1 MSNDIAITSQPGA
14 TVGTAAAIFS
24 PEGMDRL
31 VRFATLMADSKATVP
46 AHLAGKPA
54 DCLAVT
60 MQAAQ
65 WGMNPFA
72 VAQKT
77 HVVNGTLGYEAQL
90 VNAVVSSS
98 NLLATRLNYRWD
110 GDWSK
115 VNGKSDKSPSL
126 TVTVWA
132 TLKGESEPRELTISM
147 AQAGVRN
154 SPLWE
159 QDPRQQLAYLCVKR
173 WARLNAPDVLL
184 GVYTPDELQETAP
197 RVERDITPTPATAS
211 GMNKL
216 INSKPE
222 QHQEE
227 KPKSSDDRD
236 PDEMLMSFTDA
247 AGKAES
253 VEKLDLIFNG
263 GVWPD
268 GKKRPGAKDALSG
281 KWLEMAEDVYNVR
294 RNELNEVPMYHHRGA
309 AAPHLQP
316 REVFMKGAFGKKE
329 LLAVVPLSWSTI
341 DRLEQ
346 AGEFPSRFWITDRRC
361 AWDQSEVEAWLD
373 KRKAA
378 SPATFTGKKPPVDRR
393 VYRPVSAA
401 A

>member
-46 AHLAGKPA
+46 QHLAGKPA

-98 NLLATRLNYRWD
+98 NLLSTRLNYRWD

-126 TVTVWA
+126 TVTVSA
-132 TLKGESEPRELTISM
+132 VLKGEAEPRELTISM

-173 WARLNAPDVLL
+173 WARLHAPDVLL
-184 GVYTPDELQETAP
+184 GVYTPDELQEATP
-197 RVERDITPTPATAS
+197 RVERDITPPAATAQ
-211 GMNKL
+211 GMNSL

-222 QHQEE
+222 QKQEE
-227 KPKSSDDRD
+227 RQQHKDDRG
-236 PDEMLMSFTDA
+236 PEEILHAFSGA
-247 AGKAES
+247 AMNYNTQSDLDKAYKY
-253 VEKLDLIFNG
+253 VAKKLAGDDDLL
-263 GVWPD
+263 
-268 GKKRPGAKDALSG
+268 AKAT
-281 KWLEMAEDVYNVR
+281 DVYTIR
-294 RNELNEVPMYHHRGA
+294 CDELNEVPM
-309 AAPHLQP
+309 
-316 REVFMKGAFGKKE
+316 
-329 LLAVVPLSWSTI
+329 
-341 DRLEQ
+341 
-346 AGEFPSRFWITDRRC
+346 
-361 AWDQSEVEAWLD
+361 
-373 KRKAA
+373 
-378 SPATFTGKKPPVDRR
+378 
-393 VYRPVSAA
+393 
-401 A
+401 

>member
-1 MSNDIAITSQPGA
+1 MSNDITITSQPGA

-98 NLLATRLNYRWD
+98 NLLSTRLNYRWD

-126 TVTVWA
+126 TVTVSA
-132 TLKGESEPRELTISM
+132 VLKGEAEPRELTISM

-173 WARLNAPDVLL
+173 WARLHAPDVLL
-184 GVYTPDELQETAP
+184 GVYTPDELQETTP
-197 RVERDITPTPATAS
+197 RVERDITPPAATAQ
-211 GMNKL
+211 GMNSL

-222 QHQEE
+222 QKQEE
-227 KPKSSDDRD
+227 RQQHKDDRG
-236 PDEMLMSFTDA
+236 PEEILHAFSGA
-247 AGKAES
+247 AMNYNTQADLDKAYKY
-253 VEKLDLIFNG
+253 VAQKLAGDDDLL
-263 GVWPD
+263 
-268 GKKRPGAKDALSG
+268 AKAT
-281 KWLEMAEDVYNVR
+281 DVYTIR
-294 RNELNEVPMYHHRGA
+294 CDELNEVPM
-309 AAPHLQP
+309 
-316 REVFMKGAFGKKE
+316 
-329 LLAVVPLSWSTI
+329 
-341 DRLEQ
+341 
-346 AGEFPSRFWITDRRC
+346 
-361 AWDQSEVEAWLD
+361 
-373 KRKAA
+373 
-378 SPATFTGKKPPVDRR
+378 
-393 VYRPVSAA
+393 
-401 A
+401 

>member
-46 AHLAGKPA
+46 QHLAGKPA

-98 NLLATRLNYRWD
+98 NLLSTRLNYRWD

-126 TVTVWA
+126 TVTVSA
-132 TLKGESEPRELTISM
+132 VLKGETEPRELTISM

-173 WARLNAPDVLL
+173 WARLHAPDVLL
-184 GVYTPDELQETAP
+184 GVYTPDELQEATP
-197 RVERDITPTPATAS
+197 RVERDITPPAATAQ
-211 GMNKL
+211 GMNSL

-222 QHQEE
+222 QKQEDRQQH
-227 KPKSSDDRD
+227 KDDRG
-236 PDEMLMSFTDA
+236 PEEILHAFSGA
-247 AGKAES
+247 AMNYNTQADLDKAYKY
-253 VEKLDLIFNG
+253 VAQKLAGDDDLL
-263 GVWPD
+263 
-268 GKKRPGAKDALSG
+268 AKAT
-281 KWLEMAEDVYNVR
+281 DVYTIR
-294 RNELNEVPMYHHRGA
+294 CDELNEVPM
-309 AAPHLQP
+309 
-316 REVFMKGAFGKKE
+316 
-329 LLAVVPLSWSTI
+329 
-341 DRLEQ
+341 
-346 AGEFPSRFWITDRRC
+346 
-361 AWDQSEVEAWLD
+361 
-373 KRKAA
+373 
-378 SPATFTGKKPPVDRR
+378 
-393 VYRPVSAA
+393 
-401 A
+401 

>member
-72 VAQKT
+72 VAHKT

-98 NLLATRLNYRWD
+98 NLLATRLNYKWD

-115 VNGKSDKSPSL
+115 VSGKTDKSPSL

-132 TLKGESEPRELTISM
+132 TLKGESEPRTLTISM

-159 QDPRQQLAYLCVKR
+159 QNPRQQLAYLCVKR
-173 WARLNAPDVLL
+173 WARLHAPDVLL
-184 GVYTPDELQETAP
+184 GVYTPDELQEAAP
-197 RVERDITPTPATAS
+197 RVERDITPPASTAA
-211 GMNKL
+211 GMNQL
-216 INSKPE
+216 INSQPD
-222 QHQEE
+222 QHHEE
-227 KPKSSDDRD
+227 KAKKTDDRAPED
-236 PDEMLMSFTDA
+236 ILSGFSSAAMAARNVAELDKAYKYAAHRLAGNQELLDA
-247 AGKAES
+247 AT
-253 VEKLDLIFNG
+253 
-263 GVWPD
+263 
-268 GKKRPGAKDALSG
+268 
-281 KWLEMAEDVYNVR
+281 DVYGIR
-294 RNELNEVPMYHHRGA
+294 KDELNEVPM
-309 AAPHLQP
+309 
-316 REVFMKGAFGKKE
+316 
-329 LLAVVPLSWSTI
+329 
-341 DRLEQ
+341 
-346 AGEFPSRFWITDRRC
+346 
-361 AWDQSEVEAWLD
+361 
-373 KRKAA
+373 
-378 SPATFTGKKPPVDRR
+378 
-393 VYRPVSAA
+393 
-401 A
+401 

>member
-46 AHLAGKPA
+46 QHLAGKPA

-98 NLLATRLNYRWD
+98 NLLSTRLNYRWD

-126 TVTVWA
+126 TVTVSA
-132 TLKGESEPRELTISM
+132 VLKGEAEPRELTISM

-173 WARLNAPDVLL
+173 WARLHAPDVLL
-184 GVYTPDELQETAP
+184 GVYTPDELQETTP
-197 RVERDITPTPATAS
+197 RVERDITPAAATAQ
-211 GMNKL
+211 GMNSL

-222 QHQEE
+222 QKEQARNEG
-227 KPKSSDDRD
+227 RG
-236 PDEMLMSFTDA
+236 PDEILKSFTDA
-247 AGKAES
+247 ASNAES

-263 GVWPD
+263 GTWPD

-281 KWLEMAEDVYNVR
+281 KWLEMATDVYTIR
-294 RNELNEVPMYHHRGA
+294 CDELNEVPM
-309 AAPHLQP
+309 
-316 REVFMKGAFGKKE
+316 
-329 LLAVVPLSWSTI
+329 
-341 DRLEQ
+341 
-346 AGEFPSRFWITDRRC
+346 
-361 AWDQSEVEAWLD
+361 
-373 KRKAA
+373 
-378 SPATFTGKKPPVDRR
+378 
-393 VYRPVSAA
+393 
-401 A
+401 

>member
-98 NLLATRLNYRWD
+98 NLLATRLNYKWD

-115 VNGKSDKSPSL
+115 VSGKTDKSPSL

-132 TLKGESEPRELTISM
+132 TLKGESEPRTLTISM

-173 WARLNAPDVLL
+173 WARLHAPDVLL

-197 RVERDITPTPATAS
+197 RAERDITPPASTAA
-211 GMNKL
+211 GMNQL
-216 INSKPE
+216 INSHPD
-222 QHQEE
+222 QHHEE
-227 KPKSSDDRD
+227 KAKKADDRAPED
-236 PDEMLMSFTDA
+236 ILSGFSSAAMAARNVAELDKAYKYAAHRLAGNQELLDA
-247 AGKAES
+247 AT
-253 VEKLDLIFNG
+253 
-263 GVWPD
+263 
-268 GKKRPGAKDALSG
+268 
-281 KWLEMAEDVYNVR
+281 DVYGIR
-294 RNELNEVPMYHHRGA
+294 KDELNEVPM
-309 AAPHLQP
+309 
-316 REVFMKGAFGKKE
+316 
-329 LLAVVPLSWSTI
+329 
-341 DRLEQ
+341 
-346 AGEFPSRFWITDRRC
+346 
-361 AWDQSEVEAWLD
+361 
-373 KRKAA
+373 
-378 SPATFTGKKPPVDRR
+378 
-393 VYRPVSAA
+393 
-401 A
+401 

>member
-98 NLLATRLNYRWD
+98 NLLATRLNYKWG

-115 VNGKSDKSPSL
+115 VSGKTDKSPSL

-132 TLKGESEPRELTISM
+132 TLKGESEPRNLTISM

-173 WARLNAPDVLL
+173 WARLHAPDVLL

-197 RVERDITPTPATAS
+197 RVERDITPPASTAA
-211 GMNKL
+211 GMNQL
-216 INSKPE
+216 INSHPD
-222 QHQEE
+222 QHHEE
-227 KPKSSDDRD
+227 KAKKTDDRAPED
-236 PDEMLMSFTDA
+236 ILSGFSSAAMAARNVAELDKAYKYAAHRLAGNQELLDA
-247 AGKAES
+247 AT
-253 VEKLDLIFNG
+253 
-263 GVWPD
+263 
-268 GKKRPGAKDALSG
+268 
-281 KWLEMAEDVYNVR
+281 DVYGIR
-294 RNELNEVPMYHHRGA
+294 KDELNEVPM
-309 AAPHLQP
+309 
-316 REVFMKGAFGKKE
+316 
-329 LLAVVPLSWSTI
+329 
-341 DRLEQ
+341 
-346 AGEFPSRFWITDRRC
+346 
-361 AWDQSEVEAWLD
+361 
-373 KRKAA
+373 
-378 SPATFTGKKPPVDRR
+378 
-393 VYRPVSAA
+393 
-401 A
+401 

>member
-46 AHLAGKPA
+46 QHLAGKPA

-98 NLLATRLNYRWD
+98 SLLSTRLNYRWD

-126 TVTVWA
+126 TVTVSA
-132 TLKGESEPRELTISM
+132 VLKGEAEPRELTISM

-173 WARLNAPDVLL
+173 WARLHAPDVLL
-184 GVYTPDELQETAP
+184 GVYTPDELQETTP
-197 RVERDITPTPATAS
+197 RVERDITPPAATAQGVNS
-211 GMNKL
+211 L

-222 QHQEE
+222 QKQEDRQQH
-227 KPKSSDDRD
+227 KDDRG
-236 PDEMLMSFTDA
+236 PEEILHAFSGA
-247 AGKAES
+247 AMNYNTQADLEKAYKY
-253 VEKLDLIFNG
+253 VTQKLAGDDDLL
-263 GVWPD
+263 
-268 GKKRPGAKDALSG
+268 AKAT
-281 KWLEMAEDVYNVR
+281 DVYTIR
-294 RNELNEVPMYHHRGA
+294 CDELNEVPM
-309 AAPHLQP
+309 
-316 REVFMKGAFGKKE
+316 
-329 LLAVVPLSWSTI
+329 
-341 DRLEQ
+341 
-346 AGEFPSRFWITDRRC
+346 
-361 AWDQSEVEAWLD
+361 
-373 KRKAA
+373 
-378 SPATFTGKKPPVDRR
+378 
-393 VYRPVSAA
+393 
-401 A
+401 

>member
-46 AHLAGKPA
+46 QHLAGKPA

-98 NLLATRLNYRWD
+98 NLLSTRLNYRWD

-126 TVTVWA
+126 TVTVSA
-132 TLKGESEPRELTISM
+132 VLKGEAEPRELTISM

-173 WARLNAPDVLL
+173 WARLHAPDVLL
-184 GVYTPDELQETAP
+184 GVYTPDELQETTP
-197 RVERDITPTPATAS
+197 RVERDITPPAATAQ
-211 GMNKL
+211 GMNSL

-222 QHQEE
+222 QKQEE
-227 KPKSSDDRD
+227 RQQHKDDRGH
-236 PDEMLMSFTDA
+236 EEILHAFSGA
-247 AGKAES
+247 AMNYNTQADLDKAYKY
-253 VEKLDLIFNG
+253 VAQKLAGDDDLL
-263 GVWPD
+263 
-268 GKKRPGAKDALSG
+268 AKAT
-281 KWLEMAEDVYNVR
+281 DVYTIR
-294 RNELNEVPMYHHRGA
+294 CDELNEVPM
-309 AAPHLQP
+309 
-316 REVFMKGAFGKKE
+316 
-329 LLAVVPLSWSTI
+329 
-341 DRLEQ
+341 
-346 AGEFPSRFWITDRRC
+346 
-361 AWDQSEVEAWLD
+361 
-373 KRKAA
+373 
-378 SPATFTGKKPPVDRR
+378 
-393 VYRPVSAA
+393 
-401 A
+401 

>member
-98 NLLATRLNYRWD
+98 NLLATRLNYKWD

-115 VNGKSDKSPSL
+115 VSGKTDKSPSL

-132 TLKGESEPRELTISM
+132 TLKGESEPRTLTISM
-147 AQAGVRN
+147 AQTGVRN

-173 WARLNAPDVLL
+173 WARLHAPDVLL

-197 RVERDITPTPATAS
+197 RVERDITPPASTAA
-211 GMNKL
+211 GMNQL
-216 INSKPE
+216 INSHPD

-227 KPKSSDDRD
+227 KAKKTDDRAPED
-236 PDEMLMSFTDA
+236 ILSGFSSAAMAARNVAELDKAYKYAAHRLAGKQELLDA
-247 AGKAES
+247 AT
-253 VEKLDLIFNG
+253 
-263 GVWPD
+263 
-268 GKKRPGAKDALSG
+268 
-281 KWLEMAEDVYNVR
+281 DVYGIR
-294 RNELNEVPMYHHRGA
+294 KDELNEVPM
-309 AAPHLQP
+309 
-316 REVFMKGAFGKKE
+316 
-329 LLAVVPLSWSTI
+329 
-341 DRLEQ
+341 
-346 AGEFPSRFWITDRRC
+346 
-361 AWDQSEVEAWLD
+361 
-373 KRKAA
+373 
-378 SPATFTGKKPPVDRR
+378 
-393 VYRPVSAA
+393 
-401 A
+401 

>member
-46 AHLAGKPA
+46 QHLAGKPA

-98 NLLATRLNYRWD
+98 NLLSTRLNYRWD

-126 TVTVWA
+126 TVTVSA
-132 TLKGESEPRELTISM
+132 VLKGEAEPRELTISM

-173 WARLNAPDVLL
+173 WARLHAPDVLL
-184 GVYTPDELQETAP
+184 GVYTPDELQETTP
-197 RVERDITPTPATAS
+197 RVERDITPPAATAQ
-211 GMNKL
+211 GMNSL
-216 INSKPE
+216 INSKTE
-222 QHQEE
+222 QKQEE
-227 KPKSSDDRD
+227 RHQHKDDRG
-236 PDEMLMSFTDA
+236 PEEILHAFSGA
-247 AGKAES
+247 AMNYNTQADLDKAYKY
-253 VEKLDLIFNG
+253 VAQKLAGDDDLL
-263 GVWPD
+263 
-268 GKKRPGAKDALSG
+268 AKAT
-281 KWLEMAEDVYNVR
+281 DVYTIR
-294 RNELNEVPMYHHRGA
+294 CDELNEVPM
-309 AAPHLQP
+309 
-316 REVFMKGAFGKKE
+316 
-329 LLAVVPLSWSTI
+329 
-341 DRLEQ
+341 
-346 AGEFPSRFWITDRRC
+346 
-361 AWDQSEVEAWLD
+361 
-373 KRKAA
+373 
-378 SPATFTGKKPPVDRR
+378 
-393 VYRPVSAA
+393 
-401 A
+401 

>member
-46 AHLAGKPA
+46 QHLAGKPA

-98 NLLATRLNYRWD
+98 NLLSTRLNYRWD

-126 TVTVWA
+126 TVTVSA
-132 TLKGESEPRELTISM
+132 VLKGEAEPRELTISM

-173 WARLNAPDVLL
+173 WARLHAPDVLL
-184 GVYTPDELQETAP
+184 GVYTPDELQETTP
-197 RVERDITPTPATAS
+197 RVERDITPSAATAQ
-211 GMNKL
+211 GMNSL

-222 QHQEE
+222 QKQEE
-227 KPKSSDDRD
+227 RQQHKDDRG
-236 PDEMLMSFTDA
+236 PEEILHAFSGA
-247 AGKAES
+247 AMNYNTQADLDKAYKY
-253 VEKLDLIFNG
+253 VAQKLAGDDDLL
-263 GVWPD
+263 
-268 GKKRPGAKDALSG
+268 AKAT
-281 KWLEMAEDVYNVR
+281 DVY
-294 RNELNEVPMYHHRGA
+294 
-309 AAPHLQP
+309 
-316 REVFMKGAFGKKE
+316 
-329 LLAVVPLSWSTI
+329 TI
-341 DRLEQ
+341 
-346 AGEFPSRFWITDRRC
+346 RC
-361 AWDQSEVEAWLD
+361 DE
-373 KRKAA
+373 
-378 SPATFTGKKPPVDRR
+378 
-393 VYRPVSAA
+393 
-401 A
+401 

>member
-24 PEGMDRL
+24 PEGMNQL
-31 VRFATLMADSKATVP
+31 VRFAELMAASKATVP
-46 AHLAGKPA
+46 AHLAGKPS

-110 GDWSK
+110 GDWSR
-115 VNGKSDKSPSL
+115 VSGKTDKSPNL

-184 GVYTPDELQETAP
+184 GVYTPDELQDTAQ

-216 INSKPE
+216 INAKPE
-222 QHQEE
+222 QKQEE
-227 KPKSSDDRD
+227 HDAGRKKDDRS
-236 PDEMLMSFTDA
+236 P
-247 AGKAES
+247 
-253 VEKLDLIFNG
+253 EKLLSDFSAYAG
-263 GVWPD
+263 GAVTVEELD
-268 GKKRPGAKDALSG
+268 SAYTAIAKRLSANQDMLD
-281 KWLEMAEDVYNVR
+281 KATDVYTIR
-294 RNELNEVPMYHHRGA
+294 RDELNEVPM
-309 AAPHLQP
+309 
-316 REVFMKGAFGKKE
+316 
-329 LLAVVPLSWSTI
+329 
-341 DRLEQ
+341 
-346 AGEFPSRFWITDRRC
+346 
-361 AWDQSEVEAWLD
+361 
-373 KRKAA
+373 
-378 SPATFTGKKPPVDRR
+378 
-393 VYRPVSAA
+393 
-401 A
+401 

>member
-1 MSNDIAITSQPGA
+1 MSNELSLTSTPSA
-14 TVGTAAAIFS
+14 TIGTAAAIFS

-98 NLLATRLNYRWD
+98 NLLSTRLNYRWD

-115 VNGKSDKSPSL
+115 VDGKTDKSPHL
-126 TVTVWA
+126 TVTVSA
-132 TLKGESEPRELTISM
+132 VLKGEAEPRELTISM

-173 WARLNAPDVLL
+173 WARLHAPDVLL
-184 GVYTPDELQETAP
+184 GVYTPDELQEAGP
-197 RVERDITPTPATAS
+197 RVERDITPPASTAA
-211 GMNKL
+211 GMNQL
-216 INSKPE
+216 INSQPD
-222 QHQEE
+222 QHQKE
-227 KPKSSDDRD
+227 KAKKGDDRD
-236 PDEMLMSFTDA
+236 PDEVLKSFTEA
-247 AGKAES
+247 AGNAKN
-253 VEKLDLIFNG
+253 VETLDLIFNG

-268 GKKRPGAKDALSG
+268 KKNRPGAKDALTG
-281 KWLEMAEDVYNVR
+281 KWLEMAEDVYHVR
-294 RNELNEVPMYHHRGA
+294 REELNEVPM
-309 AAPHLQP
+309 
-316 REVFMKGAFGKKE
+316 
-329 LLAVVPLSWSTI
+329 
-341 DRLEQ
+341 
-346 AGEFPSRFWITDRRC
+346 
-361 AWDQSEVEAWLD
+361 
-373 KRKAA
+373 
-378 SPATFTGKKPPVDRR
+378 
-393 VYRPVSAA
+393 
-401 A
+401 

>member
-1 MSNDIAITSQPGA
+1 MSNDITITSQPGA

-46 AHLAGKPA
+46 VHLAGKPA

-126 TVTVWA
+126 TVTVSA
-132 TLKGESEPRELTISM
+132 VLKGEAEPRELTISM

-173 WARLNAPDVLL
+173 WARLHAPDVLL

-197 RVERDITPTPATAS
+197 RVERDITPPASTAA
-211 GMNKL
+211 GMNQL
-216 INSKPE
+216 INSHPD
-222 QHQEE
+222 QHHEE
-227 KPKSSDDRD
+227 KAKKTDDRAPED
-236 PDEMLMSFTDA
+236 ILSGFSSAAMAARNVAELDKAYKYAAHRLAGNQELLDA
-247 AGKAES
+247 AT
-253 VEKLDLIFNG
+253 
-263 GVWPD
+263 
-268 GKKRPGAKDALSG
+268 
-281 KWLEMAEDVYNVR
+281 DVYGIR
-294 RNELNEVPMYHHRGA
+294 KDELNEVPM
-309 AAPHLQP
+309 
-316 REVFMKGAFGKKE
+316 
-329 LLAVVPLSWSTI
+329 
-341 DRLEQ
+341 
-346 AGEFPSRFWITDRRC
+346 
-361 AWDQSEVEAWLD
+361 
-373 KRKAA
+373 
-378 SPATFTGKKPPVDRR
+378 
-393 VYRPVSAA
+393 
-401 A
+401 

>member
-24 PEGMDRL
+24 PEGMNQL
-31 VRFATLMADSKATVP
+31 VRFAELMSQSKATVP
-46 AHLAGKPA
+46 QHLAGKLA

-115 VNGKSDKSPSL
+115 VNGKTDKSPDL

-132 TLKGESEPRELTISM
+132 TIKGESDPRELTISM

-173 WARLNAPDVLL
+173 WARLHSPDVLL
-184 GVYTPDELQETAP
+184 GVYTPDELQEAKP
-197 RVERDITPTPATAS
+197 RVERDITPSANTAA
-211 GMNKL
+211 GMNSL
-216 INSKPE
+216 INAKPE
-222 QHQEE
+222 QPGNQEV
-227 KPKSSDDRD
+227 RQQAG
-236 PDEMLMSFTDA
+236 DA
-247 AGKAES
+247 RAPE
-253 VEKLDLIFNG
+253 EI
-263 GVWPD
+263 
-268 GKKRPGAKDALSG
+268 LSG
-281 KWLEMAEDVYNVR
+281 FSEAAMQARSLDELERAYKYASRVLADHPELLESATDVYGIR
-294 RNELNEVPMYHHRGA
+294 RDELNEVPM
-309 AAPHLQP
+309 
-316 REVFMKGAFGKKE
+316 
-329 LLAVVPLSWSTI
+329 
-341 DRLEQ
+341 
-346 AGEFPSRFWITDRRC
+346 
-361 AWDQSEVEAWLD
+361 
-373 KRKAA
+373 
-378 SPATFTGKKPPVDRR
+378 
-393 VYRPVSAA
+393 
-401 A
+401 

>member
-77 HVVNGTLGYEAQL
+77 HMVNGTLGYEAQL

-98 NLLATRLNYRWD
+98 NLLATRLNYKWD

-115 VNGKSDKSPSL
+115 VSGKTDKSPSL

-132 TLKGESEPRELTISM
+132 TLKGESEPRTLTISM

-173 WARLNAPDVLL
+173 WARLHAPDVLL
-184 GVYTPDELQETAP
+184 GVYTPDELQEAAP
-197 RVERDITPTPATAS
+197 RVERDITPPASTAA
-211 GMNKL
+211 GMNQL
-216 INSKPE
+216 INSHPD
-222 QHQEE
+222 QHHEE
-227 KPKSSDDRD
+227 KAKKTDDRAPED
-236 PDEMLMSFTDA
+236 ILSGFSSAAMAARNVAELDKAYKYAAHRLAGNQELLDA
-247 AGKAES
+247 AT
-253 VEKLDLIFNG
+253 
-263 GVWPD
+263 
-268 GKKRPGAKDALSG
+268 
-281 KWLEMAEDVYNVR
+281 DVYGIR
-294 RNELNEVPMYHHRGA
+294 KDELNEVPM
-309 AAPHLQP
+309 
-316 REVFMKGAFGKKE
+316 
-329 LLAVVPLSWSTI
+329 
-341 DRLEQ
+341 
-346 AGEFPSRFWITDRRC
+346 
-361 AWDQSEVEAWLD
+361 
-373 KRKAA
+373 
-378 SPATFTGKKPPVDRR
+378 
-393 VYRPVSAA
+393 
-401 A
+401 

>member
-1 MSNDIAITSQPGA
+1 MSNYIAITSQPGA

-46 AHLAGKPA
+46 QHLAGKPA

-98 NLLATRLNYRWD
+98 NLLSTRLNYRWD

-126 TVTVWA
+126 TVTVSA
-132 TLKGESEPRELTISM
+132 VLKGEAEPRELTISM

-173 WARLNAPDVLL
+173 WARLHAPDVLL
-184 GVYTPDELQETAP
+184 GVYTPDELQETTP
-197 RVERDITPTPATAS
+197 RVERDITPPAATAQ
-211 GMNKL
+211 GMNSL

-222 QHQEE
+222 QKQEDRQQQ
-227 KPKSSDDRD
+227 KDDRG
-236 PDEMLMSFTDA
+236 PEEILHAFSGA
-247 AGKAES
+247 AMNYNTQADLDKAYKY
-253 VEKLDLIFNG
+253 VAQKLAGDDDLL
-263 GVWPD
+263 
-268 GKKRPGAKDALSG
+268 AKAT
-281 KWLEMAEDVYNVR
+281 DVYTIR
-294 RNELNEVPMYHHRGA
+294 CDELNEVPM
-309 AAPHLQP
+309 
-316 REVFMKGAFGKKE
+316 
-329 LLAVVPLSWSTI
+329 
-341 DRLEQ
+341 
-346 AGEFPSRFWITDRRC
+346 
-361 AWDQSEVEAWLD
+361 
-373 KRKAA
+373 
-378 SPATFTGKKPPVDRR
+378 
-393 VYRPVSAA
+393 
-401 A
+401 

>member
-1 MSNDIAITSQPGA
+1 MNNDIAITSQPGA

-24 PEGMDRL
+24 PDGMDRL

-115 VNGKSDKSPSL
+115 VNGKSDKSPNL

-197 RVERDITPTPATAS
+197 RVERDITPAPATAS

-216 INSKPE
+216 INSKTE
-222 QHQEE
+222 QKQEE
-227 KPKSSDDRD
+227 HDAGRKKDDRS
-236 PDEMLMSFTDA
+236 P
-247 AGKAES
+247 
-253 VEKLDLIFNG
+253 EKLLSDFSAYAGGAVTVEELDSAYTAVAKRLSANQDLL
-263 GVWPD
+263 D
-268 GKKRPGAKDALSG
+268 KAT
-281 KWLEMAEDVYNVR
+281 DVYSIR
-294 RNELNEVPMYHHRGA
+294 RDELNEVPM
-309 AAPHLQP
+309 
-316 REVFMKGAFGKKE
+316 
-329 LLAVVPLSWSTI
+329 
-341 DRLEQ
+341 
-346 AGEFPSRFWITDRRC
+346 
-361 AWDQSEVEAWLD
+361 
-373 KRKAA
+373 
-378 SPATFTGKKPPVDRR
+378 
-393 VYRPVSAA
+393 
-401 A
+401 

>member
-1 MSNDIAITSQPGA
+1 MSNDITITSQPGA

-46 AHLAGKPA
+46 VHLAGKPA

-98 NLLATRLNYRWD
+98 NLLSTRLNYRWD

-126 TVTVWA
+126 TVTVSA
-132 TLKGESEPRELTISM
+132 VLKGEAEPRELTISM

-173 WARLNAPDVLL
+173 WARLHAPDVLL
-184 GVYTPDELQETAP
+184 GVYTPDELQEAAP
-197 RVERDITPTPATAS
+197 RVERDITPPARNAA
-211 GMNKL
+211 GMNSL
-216 INSKPE
+216 INAKPD
-222 QHQEE
+222 QQPEE
-227 KPKSSDDRD
+227 RNRKSDDRD
-236 PDEMLMSFTDA
+236 PEEMLTAFTDA
-247 AGKAES
+247 AMNYNTIADLDKAYKY
-253 VEKLDLIFNG
+253 V
-263 GVWPD
+263 
-268 GKKRPGAKDALSG
+268 AKNLANDDERLS
-281 KWLEMAEDVYNVR
+281 KATDVYTIR
-294 RNELNEVPMYHHRGA
+294 RDELNEIPM
-309 AAPHLQP
+309 
-316 REVFMKGAFGKKE
+316 
-329 LLAVVPLSWSTI
+329 
-341 DRLEQ
+341 
-346 AGEFPSRFWITDRRC
+346 
-361 AWDQSEVEAWLD
+361 
-373 KRKAA
+373 
-378 SPATFTGKKPPVDRR
+378 
-393 VYRPVSAA
+393 
-401 A
+401 

>member
-24 PEGMDRL
+24 PEGMNQL
-31 VRFATLMADSKATVP
+31 VRFAELMACSKATVP
-46 AHLAGKPA
+46 AHLAGKPS

-98 NLLATRLNYRWD
+98 NLLSTRLNYRWD

-126 TVTVWA
+126 TVTVSA
-132 TLKGESEPRELTISM
+132 VLKGEAEPRELTISM

-173 WARLNAPDVLL
+173 WARLHAPDVLL
-184 GVYTPDELQETAP
+184 GVYTPDELQEATP
-197 RVERDITPTPATAS
+197 RVERDITPPAATAQ
-211 GMNKL
+211 GMNTL

-222 QHQEE
+222 QKQEE
-227 KPKSSDDRD
+227 RQQHKGDRGPEEILHAFSGAAMNYNTQADLDKAYKYVAQKLAGDDD
-236 PDEMLMSFTDA
+236 LLA
-247 AGKAES
+247 KAT
-253 VEKLDLIFNG
+253 
-263 GVWPD
+263 
-268 GKKRPGAKDALSG
+268 
-281 KWLEMAEDVYNVR
+281 DVYTIR
-294 RNELNEVPMYHHRGA
+294 CDELNEVPM
-309 AAPHLQP
+309 
-316 REVFMKGAFGKKE
+316 
-329 LLAVVPLSWSTI
+329 
-341 DRLEQ
+341 
-346 AGEFPSRFWITDRRC
+346 
-361 AWDQSEVEAWLD
+361 
-373 KRKAA
+373 
-378 SPATFTGKKPPVDRR
+378 
-393 VYRPVSAA
+393 
-401 A
+401 

>member
-98 NLLATRLNYRWD
+98 NLLATRLNYKWD

-115 VNGKSDKSPSL
+115 VSGKTDKSPSL

-132 TLKGESEPRELTISM
+132 TLKGESEPRTLTISM

-173 WARLNAPDVLL
+173 WARLHAPDVLL
-184 GVYTPDELQETAP
+184 GVYTPDELQEAAP
-197 RVERDITPTPATAS
+197 RVERDITPPASTAA
-211 GMNKL
+211 GMNQL
-216 INSKPE
+216 INSHPD
-222 QHQEE
+222 QHHEE
-227 KPKSSDDRD
+227 KAKKTDDRAPED
-236 PDEMLMSFTDA
+236 ILSGFSSAAMAARNVAELDKAYKYAAHRLTGNQELLDA
-247 AGKAES
+247 AT
-253 VEKLDLIFNG
+253 
-263 GVWPD
+263 
-268 GKKRPGAKDALSG
+268 
-281 KWLEMAEDVYNVR
+281 DVYGIR
-294 RNELNEVPMYHHRGA
+294 KDELNEVPM
-309 AAPHLQP
+309 
-316 REVFMKGAFGKKE
+316 
-329 LLAVVPLSWSTI
+329 
-341 DRLEQ
+341 
-346 AGEFPSRFWITDRRC
+346 
-361 AWDQSEVEAWLD
+361 
-373 KRKAA
+373 
-378 SPATFTGKKPPVDRR
+378 
-393 VYRPVSAA
+393 
-401 A
+401 